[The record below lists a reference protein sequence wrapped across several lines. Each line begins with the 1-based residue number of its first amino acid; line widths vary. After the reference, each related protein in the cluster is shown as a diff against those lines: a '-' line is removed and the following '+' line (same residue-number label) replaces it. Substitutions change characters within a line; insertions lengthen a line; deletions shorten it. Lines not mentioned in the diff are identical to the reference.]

1 MQALLAAKP
10 DGYTIATADS
20 GTAPA
25 VQDLLSGQVDL
36 MMLET

>member
-10 DGYTIATADS
+10 DGYKIATADF

-36 MMLET
+36 MMLDT